1 MIVYPGQLVNCV
13 MATSRKPVRSY
24 QDLEVWQRAVDLVV
38 EAYRITKSFPT
49 EERYGLTAQIR
60 RSAVSIPSNI
70 AEGKGRQGL
79 GGLLYH
85 LYVANG
91 SLLELETQFVLAIRL
106 DYLQVDDSRTI
117 FIKTGEVGR
126 LLAGLLRALNARK
139 GRQPIPDTRYPV
151 PRPEARRTRPFAVPG
166 GI

>member
-1 MIVYPGQLVNCV
+1 
-13 MATSRKPVRSY
+13 MAFQSFE
-24 QDLEVWQRAVDLVV
+24 DLEVWQRAVDLVV
-38 EAYRITKSFPT
+38 EAYRLTRGFPV
-49 EERYGLTAQIR
+49 EQRYGLTAQIR

-85 LYVANG
+85 LYVAHG
-91 SLLELETQFVLAIRL
+91 SLLEVETQFVLAIRL
-106 DYLQVDDSRTI
+106 KYLEPADSNSI

-139 GRQPIPDTRYPV
+139 RDQSIPVPDTRYPV
-151 PRPEARRTRPFAVPG
+151 PRRAAHQKRSSAVARE
-166 GI
+166 I